1 MGGSR
6 RVARLAFYWALM
18 GCGLAQAAVAQEAA
32 KPVSSAAVTAPSAQ
46 QSQSPLFQ
54 QHSQSSSV
62 RTSAPWLS
70 QPFQSAQSVTNNK
83 FNLGDQHTL
92 VVSTLGLILI
102 GVVVLL
108 LVT

>member
-18 GCGLAQAAVAQEAA
+18 GCGLAQAAAAQEAA
-32 KPVSSAAVTAPSAQ
+32 KPASSAAVVAPAVQ

-54 QHSQSSSV
+54 QHSQNSSV
-62 RTSAPWLS
+62 RSSAPWLA
-70 QPFQSAQSVTNNK
+70 QPWHSAQSDNVNK

-92 VVSTLGLILI
+92 VISTLGLILI